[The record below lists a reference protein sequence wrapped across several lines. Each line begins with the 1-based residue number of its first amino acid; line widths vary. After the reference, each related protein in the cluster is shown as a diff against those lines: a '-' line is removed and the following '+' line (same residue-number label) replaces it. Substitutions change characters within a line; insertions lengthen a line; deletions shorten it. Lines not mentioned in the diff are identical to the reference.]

1 MVTKLSAS
9 VGRKGKNLPEDVKA
23 VQQLLNAFAANAGF
37 KKLKVDGTPTPVLE
51 KTIGLFQQEVCGF
64 KPDCRIDPGKN
75 TIKKLNAGP
84 AKAKAEQKA
93 KDKKD
98 EKAKEEAKAQAVKAA
113 KEAVMKE
120 AKSKSLDQSGWA
132 ALLTDIEDYANSLYD
147 SYFAKGEKK
156 GEDPQK
162 AAKLAAEKAA
172 KEAKKKAAED
182 VIKTIDTGGLCKPGR
197 LEGKTQGVKKVILN
211 VLFEVSSYYGQTIN
225 VVSGLRDKTGQANA
239 MYKGWNGHLEHGK
252 IYIYLRNNEDFRLEL
267 DGFVQ
272 AGDKKGFV
280 ACMFKKAKWDQISR
294 HLSGQA
300 VDISTKTDA
309 KIIEALKTC
318 MKYVREPRK
327 NSEGIKCHHFDDRKL
342 VYPVPDSVK
351 KKWKL

>member
-1 MVTKLSAS
+1 MVAKLSAS
-9 VGRKGKNLPEDVKA
+9 VGRKGKNLPEDVKT
-23 VQQLLNAFAANAGF
+23 VQQLLNAFAGKAGI
-37 KKLKVDGTPTPVLE
+37 KKVKTDGAPSPVLE
-51 KTIGLFQQEVCGF
+51 KMIGQFQQEVCGF
-64 KPDCRIDPGKN
+64 KPDYRIDPGKN

-93 KDKKD
+93 KEKQD
-98 EKAKEEAKAQAVKAA
+98 EKAKQEAKAQAVKAA
-113 KEAVMKE
+113 KDAVMKE
-120 AKSKSLDQSGWA
+120 AKSKSLDKGGWA
-132 ALLTDIEDYANSLYD
+132 ALLDDIEEYATSLYD
-147 SYFAKGEKK
+147 SYFTRGEKK
-156 GEDPQK
+156 GEDAQK
-162 AAKLAAEKAA
+162 AAKQAAEKAV
-172 KEAKKKAAED
+172 KEAKKKAAEN

-197 LEGKTQGVKKVILN
+197 LEGKTGGVKKAILN
-211 VLFEVSSYYGQTIN
+211 VLFDVSSYYGQTIN
-225 VVSGLRDKTGQANA
+225 VVSGLRDKKGQANA

-267 DGFVQ
+267 DGYVQ

-294 HLSGQA
+294 HLTGRA

-318 MKYVREPRK
+318 LQYVREPRK

-342 VYPVPDSVK
+342 VYPIPDSVK
-351 KKWKL
+351 KKWKI

>member
-51 KTIGLFQQEVCGF
+51 KTIGQFQQDVCGF
-64 KPDCRIDPGKN
+64 KPDFRIDPGKN

-93 KDKKD
+93 KEKQD
-98 EKAKEEAKAQAVKAA
+98 EKAKQEAKAQAVKAA
-113 KEAVMKE
+113 KDAVMKE

-132 ALLTDIEDYANSLYD
+132 ALLSEIEDYAASLYD

-162 AAKLAAEKAA
+162 AAKQAAEKAA
-172 KEAKKKAAED
+172 KDAKKKAAEN

-197 LEGKTQGVKKVILN
+197 LTGKTQGVQKKILD
-211 VLFEVSSYYGQTIN
+211 VLFEVSSYYGETIH
-225 VVSGLRDKTGQANA
+225 VVSGLRDKKGQASA
-239 MYKGWNGHLEHGK
+239 MYNGWNSHLKRGK
-252 IYIYLRNNEDFRLEL
+252 IYSYLRSHEDFRVEL

-272 AGDKKGFV
+272 AGDKKGFI
-280 ACMFKKAKWDQISR
+280 ACMFKKAEWKYISR

-300 VDISTKTDA
+300 VDVTTRTDQ
-309 KIIEALKTC
+309 KIIDALGTC
-318 MKYVREPRK
+318 LRYLAER
-327 NSEGIKCHHFDDRKL
+327 NSEGIKCHHFDNRKL
-342 VYPVPDSVK
+342 IYPVPDSVK

>member
-9 VGRKGKNLPEDVKA
+9 VGRKGKNLPADVKT
-23 VQQLLNAFAANAGF
+23 VQQLLNAFAPNAGF

-51 KTIGLFQQEVCGF
+51 KTIGLFQQQVCGF
-64 KPDCRIDPGKN
+64 RADYRIDPGKT
-75 TIKKLNAGP
+75 TIKRLNAGP

-93 KDKKD
+93 KAKQD
-98 EKAKEEAKAQAVKAA
+98 EKSKAEAKAKAVAAAKQAVI
-113 KEAVMKE
+113 KE
-120 AKSKSLDQSGWA
+120 AKAKSLDQGGWA
-132 ALLTDIEDYANSLYD
+132 ALLSDIEDYVGSLYD

-156 GEDPQK
+156 GEDAQK
-162 AAKLAAEKAA
+162 VAKQAADKAA
-172 KEAKKKAAED
+172 KEARKKAAEN

-197 LEGKTQGVKKVILN
+197 LVGKTAGVKKVILN
-211 VLFEVSSYYGQTIN
+211 VLFDVSSYYGETIN
-225 VVSGLRDKTGQANA
+225 VVSGLRDKQGQASA
-239 MYKGWNGHLEHGK
+239 MYNGWNGHLEHGK
-252 IYIYLRNNEDFRLEL
+252 LYVYLRKHEDFRLEL
-267 DGFVQ
+267 DGYVQ

-294 HLSGQA
+294 HLTGRA

-318 MKYVREPRK
+318 LQYVREPRK

-342 VYPVPDSVK
+342 VYPIPDSVK
-351 KKWKL
+351 KKWTI